1 MGVSNGL
8 SCEAGSFSH
17 CLSSHRC
24 FQSEVLRLYFPTLN
38 PWALLSVSLP
48 RCFSQFY
55 LLVNVG
61 LPTLPA
67 AALPA
72 LVFQPLLW
80 CESSLPWLP
89 ISMPPTSL
97 DECFLFNSLIVG
109 LPYSSIFW
117 PFWLH
122 CVFKF
127 VVVLLLVV

>member
-1 MGVSNGL
+1 MGLPSEL
-8 SCEAGSFSH
+8 SCESGSFFC
-17 CLSSHRC
+17 CLSPHRF
-24 FQSEVLRLYFPTLN
+24 FQSQVLRLYFPMLEA
-38 PWALLSVSLP
+38 WSVQSVSLP
-48 RCFSQFY
+48 RCSSQFY